1 MSNKQPGDVFK
12 ELSTAEWMISAGAAW
27 ILVVVFFIGNR
38 IQYEYFASV
47 QTIVAPLSLV
57 VLLAIFGRHGGGESA
72 WNKLYPG
79 TVNLAGLVIVAFV
92 VMDLFNGLANDFSD
106 SGEFYEITL
115 YVAAAVIGGGLFQL
129 RQEAGSGEVT
139 SF

>member
-1 MSNKQPGDVFK
+1 MSDTNSNEVFNN
-12 ELSTAEWMISAGAAW
+12 LSTAEWIISAGAAW
-27 ILVVVFFIGNR
+27 ILVVVYLIGNR

-47 QTIVAPLSLV
+47 LVLVAPLSLA
-57 VLLAIFGRHGGGESA
+57 VLLAVFVRNGGNESA

-79 TVNLAGLVIVAFV
+79 TVNLAGVVIVAFV
-92 VMDLFNGLANDFSD
+92 ALDLLNGLANDFSD

-115 YVAAAVIGGGLFQL
+115 YIAAAVMAGGLFQL
-129 RQEAGSGEVT
+129 RQEADSGEVT